1 MNETIAQIAEGV
13 WVGIPGPG
21 EGAMAA
27 VVDSGKM
34 LVLDTT
40 SYNVFAERFAQQVG
54 ESTGCQPWLLY
65 ISHRH
70 FDHFAGADAIDV
82 PVIGHWLTRKAME
95 RYTQEWMESN
105 IAEWTRL
112 GMVVPELVRDPKVVL
127 PEILFDTNLTV
138 RVGAHVVELIHVG
151 GHCADQ
157 TIAYLPEQRVLFG
170 SDNIFHQKE
179 PYVGDGDLVTWI
191 ESLRNAQG
199 RPIELVIPGHGPV
212 GGPERIEAQI
222 AQLEELLAAKLRGDA

>member
-1 MNETIAQIAEGV
+1 MNETIEQIAEGV

-27 VVDSGKM
+27 VVDAGKM
-34 LVLDTT
+34 LILDTT
-40 SYNVFAERFAQQVG
+40 SYNVFAERFAGQVAARTDC
-54 ESTGCQPWLLY
+54 EPSLLY

-70 FDHFAGADAIDV
+70 FDHFAGADAINA
-82 PVIGHWLTRKAME
+82 PVIGHWLTRQAMA
-95 RYTQEWMESN
+95 RYSQEWMDRN

-127 PEILFDTNLTV
+127 PEILFDAGLTV
-138 RVGAHVVELIHVG
+138 RIGAHTVELIHVG

-157 TIAYLPEQRVLFG
+157 TVAYLPEERVFFG

-191 ESLRNAQG
+191 ESLRSFQQ
-199 RPIELVIPGHGPV
+199 RPINLVIPGHGPV
-212 GGPERIEAQI
+212 GGPELIDAQI
-222 AQLEELLAAKLRGDA
+222 EQLEQLLAAKLRGDA

>member
-1 MNETIAQIAEGV
+1 MNETIEQIAEGV

-27 VVDSGKM
+27 VVDAGKM
-34 LVLDTT
+34 LILDTT
-40 SYNVFAERFAQQVG
+40 SYNVFAERFAEQVLA
-54 ESTGCQPWLLY
+54 SSGCEPWLLY

-70 FDHFAGADAIDV
+70 FDHFAGADAIDA

-95 RYTQEWMESN
+95 RYTQEWMDQN

-127 PEILFDTNLTV
+127 PEILFDARLV
-138 RVGAHVVELIHVG
+138 VQVGALSVELIHVG
-151 GHCADQ
+151 GHCSDQ
-157 TIAYLPEQRVLFG
+157 TVAYLPEQRILFG
-170 SDNIFHQKE
+170 SDNIFHQKA

-191 ESLRNAQG
+191 ESLRSFQKC
-199 RPIELVIPGHGPV
+199 PVDLVIPGHGPV
-212 GGPERIEAQI
+212 GGPELIDAQI
-222 AQLEELLAAKLRGDA
+222 DQLEGMLEAKLRGDE